1 MNNLKATLTVKE
13 IRETHTE
20 EDIKNIFEGKG
31 IYNKIRDNKKSKNH
45 GMLSIIDKRNSLYY
59 FTSYFAAYRFLLNNN
74 GI

>member
-1 MNNLKATLTVKE
+1 MTSTLTVKE
-13 IRETHTE
+13 IKNTHTE
-20 EDIKNIFEGKG
+20 EDIINIFKEKG

-59 FTSYFAAYRFLLNNN
+59 FPSYFTAYRFLLKNN

>member
-1 MNNLKATLTVKE
+1 MKTPLTFRE
-13 IRETHTE
+13 IRETYTE
-20 EDIKNIFEGKG
+20 EDIKNIFKGKG

-59 FTSYFAAYRFLLNNN
+59 FPSYFAAYRFLLNNN

>member
-1 MNNLKATLTVKE
+1 MNNSKATLTVRE
-13 IRETHTE
+13 IRDTHTE
-20 EDIKNIFEGKG
+20 QDIINIFEVKG

-59 FTSYFAAYRFLLNNN
+59 FASYFAAYRYLLNNN